1 MCFKIFII
9 VTIYTVIKNDIK
21 IKIVSKVKR
30 I

>member
-1 MCFKIFII
+1 MCFKILII